1 MPKVDTGLL
10 VDGPITDSH
19 LEQAQA
25 VGAGYIHPDVSFLT
39 QEQARIL
46 MNKDFKLNV
55 WTVND
60 PKTMARLNE
69 WGINA
74 AFTDFPAGVTV

>member
-1 MPKVDTGLL
+1 
-10 VDGPITDSH
+10 
-19 LEQAQA
+19 
-25 VGAGYIHPDVSFLT
+25 
-39 QEQARIL
+39 
-46 MNKDFKLNV
+46 MNKGFKLNV